1 MTKKIK
7 TKVKKNNGSL
17 SSRGAGERSE
27 TEGFCPKI
35 ALVQD
40 YIKEFGGAEAV
51 LETLSDIFPDAP
63 IFTSIYK
70 PEYLGPHQSRLQQKW
85 QGRIHQSFFQYIP
98 FAHKIISPLRLFSS
112 LAFKSFDFSKFD
124 IIITSATGAYFPNS
138 LNKKNAKLI
147 CYCHTPP
154 RYLYGLPT
162 ARKFTQNKFI
172 KALVDIINHFLR
184 LRDFGYSQNVDQYI
198 ANSKTTAA
206 RIQKF
211 YRRDSIIINPPVD
224 LPKIK
229 PALSRSIDTPERVE
243 GARRAEGFFLA
254 GGRLARAKRFDIAI
268 QACNQL
274 GLNLKIFG
282 RDFAN
287 TLEDLKKISGPT
299 IEFIGE
305 VTQEEKAKLYQNAQ
319 AFIFSA
325 DQEDFGIVPV
335 ESMAYGCPV
344 VAYRSGGVTETVVE
358 NKTGVFF
365 DELNPE
371 SAAAAIQKFQK
382 LKIKSSDCI
391 FRAAEFSTEKFISKI
406 KKLILQN

>member
-1 MTKKIK
+1 M
-7 TKVKKNNGSL
+7 KKNNL
-17 SSRGAGERSE
+17 
-27 TEGFCPKI
+27 KI

-40 YIKEFGGAEAV
+40 YIKEFGGAESV
-51 LETLSDIFPDAP
+51 LETLSDIFPNAP
-63 IFTSIYK
+63 IYTSIYK
-70 PEYLGPHQSRLQQKW
+70 PEYLGPHQDRLQKKW
-85 QGRIHQSFFQYIP
+85 DKRIRQSFFQYIP
-98 FAHKIISPLRLFSS
+98 FVHKIISPLRIFSS

-138 LNKKNAKLI
+138 LRKKSAKLI

-162 ARKFTQNKFI
+162 ARKFTQNKLI
-172 KALVDIINHFLR
+172 KFFVDIINHFLR
-184 LRDFGYSQNVDQYI
+184 LKDFKYSQNVDQYI

-211 YRRDSIIINPPVD
+211 YRRETIVVNPPVD
-224 LPKIK
+224 LPKNN
-229 PALSRSIDTPERVE
+229 LRSKNYDLKNY
-243 GARRAEGFFLA
+243 FLA

-274 GLNLKIFG
+274 NLNLKIFG

-287 TLEDLKKISGPT
+287 TLESLKNISGPT
-299 IEFIGE
+299 IEFVGE
-305 VTQEEKAKLYQNAQ
+305 VNQVEKAKLYQSAK

-335 ESMAYGCPV
+335 ESMGFGCPV
-344 VAYRSGGVTETVVE
+344 IAYRSGGVTETVVE

-365 DELNPE
+365 DELTLE
-371 SAAAAIQKFQK
+371 SCAEAIQKFQK

-391 FRAAEFSTEKFISKI
+391 SRAAEFSTDKFISKI
-406 KKLILQN
+406 KLLTNNY

>member
-1 MTKKIK
+1 MAKKIK
-7 TKVKKNNGSL
+7 TKVTKNNL
-17 SSRGAGERSE
+17 R
-27 TEGFCPKI
+27 I

-63 IFTSIYK
+63 IYTSIYK
-70 PEYLGPHQSRLQQKW
+70 PEYLGPHQDRLQQKW
-85 QGRIHQSFFQYIP
+85 QGRVRQSFFRYIP
-98 FAHKIISPLRLFSS
+98 FAHKIISPLRLLSP
-112 LAFKSFDFSKFD
+112 LAFRSFDFSEFD

-138 LNKKNAKLI
+138 LNKKTAKLI

-172 KALVDIINHFLR
+172 KALVDVVNHFLR
-184 LRDFGYSQNVDQYI
+184 LKDFHYSQKVDQYI

-211 YRRDSIIINPPVD
+211 YRRDSIVINPPVD
-224 LPKIK
+224 MPKKNIHESK
-229 PALSRSIDTPERVE
+229 ITKNDSY
-243 GARRAEGFFLA
+243 FLT

-274 GLNLKIFG
+274 DLNLKIFG

-287 TLEDLKKISGPT
+287 TLEDLKKISGKT
-299 IEFIGE
+299 IEFVGE
-305 VTQEEKAKLYQNAQ
+305 VNQEEKAKLYQNAQ

-344 VAYRSGGVTETVVE
+344 IAYRSGGVTETVIK

-365 DELNPE
+365 NELTGQ
-371 SAAAAIQKFQK
+371 SCADAIKKFQK
-382 LKIKSSDCI
+382 LKLKSSDCI
-391 FRAAEFSTEKFISKI
+391 SCAAEFSPEKFISKI
-406 KKLILQN
+406 KELISTT